1 MIGKLDPEERIME
14 DLIPPSDP
22 MYFTE
27 TSSESYDR
35 HNYRLEFNGGK
46 NSLDFQDYEQLRD
59 YWFECARNWKD
70 CKVTILD
77 KKQKQ
82 KKTNGGFK

>member
-1 MIGKLDPEERIME
+1 
-14 DLIPPSDP
+14 

-27 TSSESYDR
+27 TSAESYDQ
-35 HNYRLEFNGGK
+35 NSYKIEFNDGK
-46 NSLDFQDYEQLRD
+46 SLIFQDYEQMRS

-70 CKVTILD
+70 CKVIILD

-82 KKTNGGFK
+82 KITNGGFK

>member
-1 MIGKLDPEERIME
+1 MIGKLDPEERILE
-14 DLIPPSDP
+14 DLIEPNDP

-27 TSSESYDR
+27 TSGDSYDR
-35 HNYRLEFNGGK
+35 HHYRLEFNEGK
-46 NSLDFQDYEQLRD
+46 NSLDFQNYEQLRA

-70 CKVTILD
+70 CKVTVLD

>member
-1 MIGKLDPEERIME
+1 ME
-14 DLIPPSDP
+14 LIQPNDP

-27 TSSESYDR
+27 TSAESYDQ
-35 HNYRLEFNGGK
+35 NSYKIEFNDGK
-46 NSLDFQDYEQLRD
+46 SLIFQDYEQMRS

-70 CKVTILD
+70 CKVIILD